1 MIWHFTHTLAE
12 PRFWV
17 DAKKGRRSLLGKQ
30 PDAGQIMGYQKY
42 RLAYRSVASNT
53 NERSMVATV
62 IPPSFTGNSLN
73 VCESLDRAWT
83 QPTQPSRRS

>member
-1 MIWHFTHTLAE
+1 
-12 PRFWV
+12 
-17 DAKKGRRSLLGKQ
+17 
-30 PDAGQIMGYQKY
+30 MGYQKY

-73 VCESLDRAWT
+73 VCESLDQKT
-83 QPTQPSRRS
+83 NYFNSLSSIPLH